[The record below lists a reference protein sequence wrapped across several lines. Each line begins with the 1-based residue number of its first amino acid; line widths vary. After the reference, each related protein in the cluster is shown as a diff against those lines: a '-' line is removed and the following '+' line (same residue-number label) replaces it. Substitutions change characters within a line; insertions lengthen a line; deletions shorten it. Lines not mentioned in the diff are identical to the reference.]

1 MLRDPDEEKFDY
13 FAWYGRKM
21 KTQELRLK
29 SKEELAELLRENRKK
44 FDEER
49 FLAREGKAKNVKSL
63 KLIRKDIARILTLLG
78 EKAEGR
84 T

>member
-1 MLRDPDEEKFDY
+1 MEY
-13 FAWYGRKM
+13 
-21 KTQELRLK
+21 
-29 SKEELAELLRENRKK
+29 RKK
-44 FDEER
+44 LETER
-49 FLAREGKAKNVKSL
+49 FLAREGKVKNVKNL

>member
-1 MLRDPDEEKFDY
+1 
-13 FAWYGRKM
+13 M
-21 KTQELRLK
+21 KTQELRQK
-29 SKEELAELLRENRKK
+29 SKNDLMELLMEYRKK
-44 FDEER
+44 LETER
-49 FLAREGKAKNVKSL
+49 FLAREGKVKNVKNL